1 MSHISNP
8 FSSERP
14 DGTGTGTGTTGSVGT
29 DMKDIRT
36 NRNRYEETGGNVLI
50 GEGKHHYIDTDIES
64 MPSTWE
70 SGHQV
75 GSSSSQ
81 VHLRD
86 KETAHAVP
94 GTAM

>member
-1 MSHISNP
+1 
-8 FSSERP
+8 
-14 DGTGTGTGTTGSVGT
+14 
-29 DMKDIRT
+29 MKDIGS
-36 NRNRYEETGGNVLI
+36 NRNRYEEIGGSVLI
-50 GEGKHHYIDTDIES
+50 GEGKHHDIDTDIES
-64 MPSTWE
+64 MPSRWE
-70 SGHQV
+70 SGYQA